1 MIGSYEMNEN
11 VRILIDGI
19 VDGEN
24 ESRITT
30 NAIGHYQKLDEVHIL
45 KYPESAAEKSTPLEN
60 KDTDYTGID
69 KDCINTIK
77 FSPGLVEMSKIG
89 DNSTHMVFDL
99 SCSTQSVYDTPYGSL
114 YFQIQTTMIDI
125 KEKENEI
132 ILHME
137 YSLSHNDSHISDNTV
152 DVFINKT
159 DK

>member
-1 MIGSYEMNEN
+1 MNEN

-69 KDCINTIK
+69 KDCINTIP
-77 FSPGLVEMSKIG
+77 PGLVEMSKIG
-89 DNSTHMVFDL
+89 QQHHMVL
-99 SCSTQSVYDTPYGSL
+99 
-114 YFQIQTTMIDI
+114 I
-125 KEKENEI
+125 
-132 ILHME
+132 
-137 YSLSHNDSHISDNTV
+137 
-152 DVFINKT
+152 
-159 DK
+159 